1 MAGFGLVLPKKKV
14 GYTFIGGKHVMNYVI
29 TSPDTVTTKQ
39 DEFHTLPFIPFY
51 EYSFLVN

>member
-29 TSPDTVTTKQ
+29 TDT
-39 DEFHTLPFIPFY
+39 FGI
-51 EYSFLVN
+51 FLGPKK